1 MTETNELGRT
11 IPELGKIE
19 QVDEAPLLTNPG
31 RTIPELGKIEQV
43 EVRGIWLNEAH
54 DFTPW
59 MARHLDL
66 LGDALGMEL
75 DLVQREAAVGDFSLD
90 IHATE
95 RHTGA
100 VVVIENQLERTDHTH
115 LGQILVYAGG
125 QDARTVVWVAPYF
138 RDEHRGAIDWL
149 NRWTPEEIAFFGVE
163 VSAIKIGDSLP
174 APVFRPVAFP
184 NDWTKQPKPKPTD
197 PSSDKERRIEFY
209 QPLVDKLRERGYSM
223 PAQARSWWNPVQT
236 GVGEITYYP
245 YLVAK
250 GPSVYV
256 EIWTGD
262 RERDAQ
268 IYEKLLEEKASIE
281 GALPLPLTWAKT
293 SAKTLKVTMEG
304 GKPVSVNDPLEKLQ
318 EARDWLLENLPKFIG
333 ALNPRLEK
341 IIDDV
346 QAERSAPPDAD
357 APEADPDA

>member
-1 MTETNELGRT
+1 MTETNELGRP

-19 QVDEAPLLTNPG
+19 QVDVRDIWKHEAL
-31 RTIPELGKIEQV
+31 
-43 EVRGIWLNEAH
+43 

-59 MARHLDL
+59 LANRLDL

-75 DLVQREAAVGDFSLD
+75 DLVQIEAAVGDFSLD
-90 IHATE
+90 ILAKE

-100 VVVIENQLERTDHTH
+100 VVVIENQLERTDHSH

-125 QDARTVVWVAPYF
+125 YDARTVVWVAPYF
-138 RDEHRGAIDWL
+138 RDEYRAAIDWL

-163 VSAIKIGDSLP
+163 VSAIRIGESIP
-174 APVFRPVAFP
+174 APEFRPVAFP
-184 NDWTKQPKPKPTD
+184 NGWAKRAKQTTPGDAPLDSQK
-197 PSSDKERRIEFY
+197 RIEFF
-209 QPLVDKLRERGYSM
+209 QPVVDELRERGYSM
-223 PAQARSWWNPVQT
+223 PAQARSWWNPIQS
-236 GVGEITYYP
+236 GVGKITYYP

-262 RERDAQ
+262 REQDEQ
-268 IYEKLLEEKASIE
+268 IYEKLLDEKASIE

-304 GKPVSVNDPLEKLQ
+304 GKPVSVDDPPEKLQ
-318 EARDWLLENLPKFIG
+318 EARDWLIECLPKFIDV
-333 ALNPRLEK
+333 LNPRLER
-341 IIDDV
+341 IVGELQDE
-346 QAERSAPPDAD
+346 QSATPEAD
-357 APEADPDA
+357 APEGEPDA

>member
-1 MTETNELGRT
+1 MTETNELGRP

-19 QVDEAPLLTNPG
+19 
-31 RTIPELGKIEQV
+31 RM
-43 EVRGIWLNEAH
+43 EVRAIWENEAH

-75 DLVQREAAVGDFSLD
+75 DLVRREAAVGDFSLD
-90 IHATE
+90 IHAKE

-100 VVVIENQLERTDHTH
+100 VVVIENQLERTDHSH

-163 VSAIKIGDSLP
+163 VSAIKIGNSLP

-184 NDWTKQPKPKPTD
+184 NDWTKQAKQTTPGGAPLNSQK
-197 PSSDKERRIEFY
+197 RIQFF
-209 QPLVDKLRERGYSM
+209 QPVVDELRERGYSM
-223 PAQARSWWNPVQT
+223 PAQARSWWNPVQS
-236 GVGEITYYP
+236 GVDKIAYYP
-245 YLVAK
+245 YLVSK
-250 GPSVYV
+250 GASVYV

-262 RERDAQ
+262 RERDEQ
-268 IYEKLLEEKASIE
+268 IYEALHEEKAFIE
-281 GALPLPLTWAKT
+281 EALPLPLVWDR
-293 SAKTLKVTMEG
+293 AKTLKVTMEG
-304 GKPVSVNDPLEKLQ
+304 GKPVSVDDPPEKLQ
-318 EARDWLLENLPKFIG
+318 EARDWLLDNLPKFIDV
-333 ALNPRLEK
+333 LTPRLKRIVAE
-341 IIDDV
+341 V
-346 QAERSAPPDAD
+346 QAERSASPDTD
-357 APEADPDA
+357 APESAPDA